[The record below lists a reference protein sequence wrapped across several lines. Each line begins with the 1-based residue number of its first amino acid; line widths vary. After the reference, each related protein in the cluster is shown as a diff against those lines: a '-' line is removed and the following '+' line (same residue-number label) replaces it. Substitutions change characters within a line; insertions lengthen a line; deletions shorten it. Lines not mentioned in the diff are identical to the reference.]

1 MEINNTSKADAYLGK
16 SGTDYLCK
24 HSTYRNCNVLFK
36 VADIQ

>member
-24 HSTYRNCNVLFK
+24 HTYRNCNVLFK
-36 VADIQ
+36 VADVQ